1 LGVKSCGNVRESLD
15 VLLPLLLQR
24 FHCLGD
30 LMSMVEELHR
40 LLKPNGNQDAR
51 YNDHLADIL

>member
-1 LGVKSCGNVRESLD
+1 MRESLD